1 MEKLKKHISK
11 EYLPVKI
18 YIDDLEKI
26 VAILD
31 DNSIKYSIQIDRYKY
46 DTLVELINSSA
57 DRKTQD
63 LKIETSNPKM
73 TIEFHKMWAKIYV
86 SVDDMLTTGLFH
98 KIDEIINQSR
108 RLIPFFYSLKFV
120 WIVSIILPIESL
132 LLNHDGKLF
141 PEYIDTTL
149 SILWVLW
156 LPRAIYVRL
165 VKHSS
170 IQLIRKEHV
179 SSFFHRKRDDLI
191 LALLSAIVGAI
202 LGIIGTILTTEF
214 LH

>member
-26 VAILD
+26 VAVLD
-31 DNSIKYSIQIDRYKY
+31 DNSIKYSIETDFYKY
-46 DTLVELINSSA
+46 DNLTELIKYSTDKAHKN
-57 DRKTQD
+57 
-63 LKIETSNPKM
+63 LKIQTSNPYM

-108 RLIPFFYSLKFV
+108 RLIPFFYSYYFV
-120 WIVSIILPIESL
+120 WIVNILLPIENAL
-132 LLNHDGKLF
+132 INRDGKLF
-141 PEYIDTTL
+141 HEYIDTTL
-149 SILWVLW
+149 YILWILW
-156 LPRAIYVRL
+156 LARTTYIRL

-170 IQLIRKEHV
+170 IQLIKKEHV
-179 SSFFHRKRDDLI
+179 SSFFQRKRDDLI
-191 LALLSAIVGAI
+191 LALLSALVGAI
-202 LGIIGTILTTEF
+202 LGVIGTILTTKF
-214 LH
+214 LN